1 MIFCTTIFVSDF
13 RIKFRFLFRLGVF
26 YLRFSFRAISYFTF
40 LVLLSLWCSICFL
53 LMQKYFSRRSKM
65 YLLEDQSPCQQQK
78 PGQFPTKPIAWK
90 DTKILCLE
98 SQRPTNAL
106 CKCQDQAAY
115 KPSQSSLAVR
125 IIIETQG
132 GLEEPNKME
141 GRPTFL
147 STTMRV
153 RNVTCTTSVFNI
165 NQSKSGAK
173 QKSVL
178 KVRIQYCFTEKRRC
192 WGRPIYI
199 LTIWYLYIFI
209 DILTGFKPD
218 TIFCLKVAIFSSHSL
233 PLFHD
238 DFHWARNSDVW
249 NVFFNPGINA

>member
-1 MIFCTTIFVSDF
+1 MQKLIKNICQSDMIFCTTIFVSDF
-13 RIKFRFLFRLGVF
+13 MIKFRFYFDWVFFIWDSVSVTFRILPSLSCSRSDAAFV
-26 YLRFSFRAISYFTF
+26 SFWCRSIF
-40 LVLLSLWCSICFL
+40 LED
-53 LMQKYFSRRSKM
+53 QKM

-78 PGQFPTKPIAWK
+78 PSQFSTKPIAWK

-106 CKCQDQAAY
+106 SKCQDQAAY

-153 RNVTCTTSVFNI
+153 RKCNMYN
-165 NQSKSGAK
+165 
-173 QKSVL
+173 L
-178 KVRIQYCFTEKRRC
+178 CF
-192 WGRPIYI
+192 
-199 LTIWYLYIFI
+199 
-209 DILTGFKPD
+209 
-218 TIFCLKVAIFSSHSL
+218 
-233 PLFHD
+233 
-238 DFHWARNSDVW
+238 
-249 NVFFNPGINA
+249 